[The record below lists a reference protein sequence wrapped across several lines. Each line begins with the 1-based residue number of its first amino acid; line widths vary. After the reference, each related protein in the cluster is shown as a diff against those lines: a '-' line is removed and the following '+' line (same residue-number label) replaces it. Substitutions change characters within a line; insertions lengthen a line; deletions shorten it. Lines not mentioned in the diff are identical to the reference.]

1 MIMSGSRPLFI
12 RHARLLATMDDQGRE
27 IEDGALLIRD
37 GAIAWVGPTPSQ
49 RSGEASSGGTLDL
62 PEDVVII
69 DAHDLVLLPG
79 LVNTHHH
86 LFQSLTRALP
96 GAQDATLFGWLRTLY
111 PLWARITP
119 EMITTS
125 AKLAL
130 CELIL
135 SGCTT
140 VADHLYLFPNGS
152 RLDDEIRAAQEL
164 GVRFHPSRGSM
175 SLGESE
181 GGLPPDAVT
190 EDAEHILA
198 DTRRVI
204 ETYHDPAPRAM
215 LRIVVGPCAPFNVS
229 EELMRQSAILGR
241 AHGLQ
246 LHTHVAETKDEEEYT
261 LEQVGLRPIPYMHNL
276 GWTGPDVW
284 WAHAVWPNED
294 EVQLMAETGTG
305 VAHCPSSNMRLGSG
319 IAPVWAYLDAG
330 VRVGLAVDGSASNDS
345 GHLLAEARQAMLLQR
360 VLRGADALT
369 AREALR
375 MATRGGAAVLGR
387 DDIGILAPGMAADV
401 VGFDVSGIDH
411 AGAQAD
417 PLAALLFCHPGKV
430 ALSIIN
436 GRVIVEDGQ
445 LVEVDVPALVSRHN
459 DLSRELRG

>member
-1 MIMSGSRPLFI
+1 
-12 RHARLLATMDDQGRE
+12 
-27 IEDGALLIRD
+27 
-37 GAIAWVGPTPSQ
+37 
-49 RSGEASSGGTLDL
+49 
-62 PEDVVII
+62 
-69 DAHDLVLLPG
+69 
-79 LVNTHHH
+79 
-86 LFQSLTRALP
+86 
-96 GAQDATLFGWLRTLY
+96 
-111 PLWARITP
+111 
-119 EMITTS
+119 MITTS

-294 EVQLMAETGTG
+294 EVQLMAETGAG

>member
-1 MIMSGSRPLFI
+1 MTPASSRPLFI
-12 RHARLLATMDDQGRE
+12 RHARVLATMDDQGRE

-49 RSGEASSGGTLDL
+49 RSDEASLDL
-62 PEDVVII
+62 PEDVTII
-69 DAHDLVLLPG
+69 DAPDLVLLPG

-119 EMITTS
+119 EMITIS

-181 GGLPPDAVT
+181 GGLPPDAVI
-190 EDAEHILA
+190 EDEEYILN

-204 ETYHDPAPRAM
+204 EAYHDPGPRAM
-215 LRIVVGPCAPFNVS
+215 LRIAVGPCAPFNVS
-229 EELMRQSAILGR
+229 EDLMRQSAVLGR
-241 AHGLQ
+241 AYGLQ
-246 LHTHVAETKDEEEYT
+246 LHTHVAETKDEEDYT
-261 LEQVGLRPIPYMHNL
+261 LEQVGMRPIPYMHSL
-276 GWTGPDVW
+276 GWTGADVW
-284 WAHAVWPNED
+284 WAHAVWPNEA
-294 EVQLMAETGTG
+294 EIQLMAGTGTG

-319 IAPVWAYLDAG
+319 IAPVRAYLDAG

-345 GHLLAEARQAMLLQR
+345 GHMLAEARQAMLLQR
-360 VLRGADALT
+360 VLKGADALT

-375 MATRGGAAVLGR
+375 IATCGGASVLGR
-387 DDIGILAPGMAADV
+387 DDIGVLAPGMAADV
-401 VGFDVSGIDH
+401 VGFDVSGIDY

-417 PLAALLFCHPGKV
+417 PLAALLFCQPSKV

-436 GRVIVEDGQ
+436 GQVVVEDGE
-445 LVEVDVPALVSRHN
+445 LVGV
-459 DLSRELRG
+459 DLSALAAQHNALARQLRS